1 MRQMRNYRDFL
12 IEELADAKIEETLS
26 YLQVSLEEYQK
37 DGYGDVLY
45 LAYETAIKAQGG
57 AREFARKT
65 HSNPQ
70 DVANAMSSK
79 NETLISQVIEKLL
92 EDRYEGSIY
101 GEAKRLYF
109 KDFISYKSMPVGNIL
124 PSINQKCHDEDI
136 TFSYANH
143 STGSSTLDS
152 LDEMDHWELVRWDI
166 EFAEKGQSEIQ
177 SNALRTKRNPQ
188 ETIEGLIYAL
198 DKNRLPNRDVFSKE
212 LRIKGS
218 QPKSYYLIEA
228 V

>member
-1 MRQMRNYRDFL
+1 MRQMRRYRDYL
-12 IEELADAKIEETLS
+12 IERLSDFEEAIS
-26 YLQVSLEEYQK
+26 YLQTELEEYQK
-37 DGYGDVLY
+37 DGNSAALYYGFSAAVEAL
-45 LAYETAIKAQGG
+45 GG

-65 HSNPQ
+65 YSNPQ

-92 EDRYEGSIY
+92 EDGYEGSIY

-136 TFSYANH
+136 TFSYTNH

-198 DKNRLPNRDVFSKE
+198 DKNRLSNRDVFSKE